1 VLTPLSPFSAP
12 THNLTLSR
20 TAREVVELDHKLH
33 DAYPNVLRPAL
44 PIDSSA
50 LPQPVKRKS
59 VILNTLSR
67 LASPASKSTGAR
79 SNARPSAASSPVP
92 STLPTPV
99 VSPKTEIADP
109 FFDDLGEV
117 AVGTSTSAN
126 PTITGL
132 AAYLTTLSN
141 DQVFR
146 QARPWKRFV
155 RVRTDD
161 LESVRVERA
170 IRRVRSDVGAHLSS
184 PSTVNVTM
192 HNPSVLDDTRRTVA
206 ERKSREEMLNG
217 NATGLERRASRF
229 RENIDGAEKRQQDN
243 NSMHDTDRAPS
254 LVSDGKSNSEDMLVP
269 DAALNGDT
277 ASTAPSAKSDVIEIE
292 ASDNGSIAPPAS
304 PHTADA
310 NGVLTTP
317 APDADASTPLPTDLP
332 ARIPRSQSADPDK
345 AARLSRV
352 FATQSVTS
360 VGVSGT
366 ETASAS
372 ASATE
377 DDSSVNTSHE
387 RKKRSKSTA
396 RVKERVSRKVQVSD
410 FEMMRVLGKGC
421 AGKVLL
427 VRHKSSSDL
436 YALKA
441 ITKRHVLAH
450 QELQHTLT
458 EQAVLRRMAAEGSDP
473 FVVKLWWSF
482 HDKENLFLV
491 MVRVL
496 QFKNN
501 TVLMYLTHRT
511 SILEAI
517 WRHSSRVGAV
527 LGVTEPVSTLPKSLK
542 ASRVCMGQASFI
554 VTLNRRTSSSR
565 QTATLYSLT
574 LAFRRSS
581 PSEEANMSHRVPHLR
596 QAPRIG

>member
-1 VLTPLSPFSAP
+1 M
-12 THNLTLSR
+12 
-20 TAREVVELDHKLH
+20 
-33 DAYPNVLRPAL
+33 
-44 PIDSSA
+44 PIDP
-50 LPQPVKRKS
+50 PQPTKRKS
-59 VILNTLSR
+59 VILTTLSR

-79 SNARPSAASSPVP
+79 NNASHFFTTSPVP

-99 VSPKTEIADP
+99 VSPKAEIADP
-109 FFDDLGEV
+109 FFDDLGAV
-117 AVGTSTSAN
+117 AVGASNSAN

-170 IRRVRSDVGAHLSS
+170 IRRVRSDVGAHMTS

-192 HNPSVLDDTRRTVA
+192 HNLSVLHDGKRGTDHESREAETYEQDDSLTQDTEPSPTLGTSEGVPSPVLDDT
-206 ERKSREEMLNG
+206 
-217 NATGLERRASRF
+217 AS
-229 RENIDGAEKRQQDN
+229 
-243 NSMHDTDRAPS
+243 SS
-254 LVSDGKSNSEDMLVP
+254 VSARS
-269 DAALNGDT
+269 
-277 ASTAPSAKSDVIEIE
+277 VIEIE
-292 ASDNGSIAPPAS
+292 ASDDGSIVQPTSPSPPSLARSHTPVNGVAPP
-304 PHTADA
+304 PGDHVVDP
-310 NGVLTTP
+310 VL
-317 APDADASTPLPTDLP
+317 STPPP
-332 ARIPRSQSADPDK
+332 SRIPRSQSADPDK
-345 AARLSRV
+345 AARLSRIYTPS
-352 FATQSVTS
+352 ATS

-366 ETASAS
+366 ETTSAS

-377 DDSSVNTSHE
+377 DDSPLNPLRE
-387 RKKRSKSTA
+387 RRKRKKRSKSA
-396 RVKERVSRKVQVSD
+396 SRAKERSSRKVQVSD

-491 MVRVL
+491 MVRLISNVPKYVIL
-496 QFKNN
+496 IC
-501 TVLMYLTHRT
+501 TVT
-511 SILEAI
+511 
-517 WRHSSRVGAV
+517 G
-527 LGVTEPVSTLPKSLK
+527 LPSWW
-542 ASRVCMGQASFI
+542 
-554 VTLNRRTSSSR
+554 
-565 QTATLYSLT
+565 
-574 LAFRRSS
+574 
-581 PSEEANMSHRVPHLR
+581 
-596 QAPRIG
+596 

>member
-1 VLTPLSPFSAP
+1 MTPSEASLFRFRSGRSSVPNCPTWVRWQAELTASFPFPAP

-20 TAREVVELDHKLH
+20 TARELVELDHKLH
-33 DAYPNVLRPAL
+33 DAHPSVSRPAL
-44 PIDSSA
+44 PIDPSA
-50 LPQPVKRKS
+50 LPQPTKRKS

-79 SNARPSAASSPVP
+79 NNASHPFTTSPSSPVP

-99 VSPKTEIADP
+99 VSPKAEIADP
-109 FFDDLGEV
+109 FFDDLGAV
-117 AVGTSTSAN
+117 AVGASNSAN

-170 IRRVRSDVGAHLSS
+170 IRRVRSDVAAHISS

-192 HNPSVLDDTRRTVA
+192 HNSSVLHDAKRAGTEAETQDT
-206 ERKSREEMLNG
+206 
-217 NATGLERRASRF
+217 
-229 RENIDGAEKRQQDN
+229 
-243 NSMHDTDRAPS
+243 APS
-254 LVSDGKSNSEDMLVP
+254 FDNSEGVP
-269 DAALNGDT
+269 SPVFDDT
-277 ASTAPSAKSDVIEIE
+277 ASTSASARSVIEIE
-292 ASDNGSIAPPAS
+292 ASDDGSIAQPTPPS
-304 PHTADA
+304 PPSVLARSHTPV
-310 NGVLTTP
+310 NGVAPPLDQAVDRLPYTP
-317 APDADASTPLPTDLP
+317 VAAEHPS
-332 ARIPRSQSADPDK
+332 RIPRSQSADPDK

-352 FATQSVTS
+352 YTPSDSSVRI
-360 VGVSGT
+360 SGT
-366 ETASAS
+366 ETTSAS

-377 DDSSVNTSHE
+377 DDSPLNPLRDGRE
-387 RKKRSKSTA
+387 RKKRSKSA
-396 RVKERVSRKVQVSD
+396 RRAKERVSRKVLVSD

-427 VRHKSSSDL
+427 VRHKSSTDL

-458 EQAVLRRMAAEGSDP
+458 EQAVLRRMAAEGTDP

-491 MVRVL
+491 MVR
-496 QFKNN
+496 
-501 TVLMYLTHRT
+501 
-511 SILEAI
+511 
-517 WRHSSRVGAV
+517 
-527 LGVTEPVSTLPKSLK
+527 
-542 ASRVCMGQASFI
+542 
-554 VTLNRRTSSSR
+554 
-565 QTATLYSLT
+565 
-574 LAFRRSS
+574 
-581 PSEEANMSHRVPHLR
+581 
-596 QAPRIG
+596 

>member
-1 VLTPLSPFSAP
+1 MS
-12 THNLTLSR
+12 
-20 TAREVVELDHKLH
+20 
-33 DAYPNVLRPAL
+33 RPAV
-44 PIDSSA
+44 PIDFSA
-50 LPQPVKRKS
+50 LPQPTKRKS

-67 LASPASKSTGAR
+67 LASPASKSAGAR
-79 SNARPSAASSPVP
+79 NNASHPVTISPVP

-99 VSPKTEIADP
+99 VSPNAEIADP
-109 FFDDLGEV
+109 FFDDLGGV
-117 AVGTSTSAN
+117 AVGTSNSAN

-170 IRRVRSDVGAHLSS
+170 IRRVRSDVAAHIAS

-192 HNPSVLDDTRRTVA
+192 HNSSVLKRPEADQESHQPDD
-206 ERKSREEMLNG
+206 S
-217 NATGLERRASRF
+217 
-229 RENIDGAEKRQQDN
+229 
-243 NSMHDTDRAPS
+243 SMQDTDPTPS
-254 LVSDGKSNSEDMLVP
+254 LVNSEDVSSPRL
-269 DAALNGDT
+269 DDT
-277 ASTAPSAKSDVIEIE
+277 ASTSQSQSATSVIEIDV
-292 ASDNGSIAPPAS
+292 SDNGSIANPTSPSQPSPSAPSPSLPSPTPTPA
-304 PHTADA
+304 AA
-310 NGVLTTP
+310 AVVVNGV
-317 APDADASTPLPTDLP
+317 TPLPADHVVGAISP
-332 ARIPRSQSADPDK
+332 APVPPDYPSRIPRSQSADPDK

-352 FATQSVTS
+352 YTQSATS
-360 VGVSGT
+360 VGISGT
-366 ETASAS
+366 ETTS

-377 DDSSVNTSHE
+377 DDSSINTSRE
-387 RKKRSKSTA
+387 RKKRSKSAA
-396 RVKERVSRKVQVSD
+396 RTKERVSRKVQVSD

-491 MVRVL
+491 MVCRGVPAS
-496 QFKNN
+496 
-501 TVLMYLTHRT
+501 HC
-511 SILEAI
+511 
-517 WRHSSRVGAV
+517 
-527 LGVTEPVSTLPKSLK
+527 LG
-542 ASRVCMGQASFI
+542 
-554 VTLNRRTSSSR
+554 
-565 QTATLYSLT
+565 
-574 LAFRRSS
+574 
-581 PSEEANMSHRVPHLR
+581 
-596 QAPRIG
+596 

>member
-1 VLTPLSPFSAP
+1 MS
-12 THNLTLSR
+12 
-20 TAREVVELDHKLH
+20 
-33 DAYPNVLRPAL
+33 RPAV
-44 PIDSSA
+44 PIDFSA
-50 LPQPVKRKS
+50 LPQPTKRKS

-67 LASPASKSTGAR
+67 LASPASKSAEAR
-79 SNARPSAASSPVP
+79 NNASHFV
-92 STLPTPV
+92 
-99 VSPKTEIADP
+99 EIADP
-109 FFDDLGEV
+109 FFDDLGGV
-117 AVGTSTSAN
+117 AVGTSNSAN

-170 IRRVRSDVGAHLSS
+170 IRRVRSDVAAHIAS

-192 HNPSVLDDTRRTVA
+192 HNSSVLKRPEADQESHQPDD
-206 ERKSREEMLNG
+206 S
-217 NATGLERRASRF
+217 
-229 RENIDGAEKRQQDN
+229 
-243 NSMHDTDRAPS
+243 SMQDTDPTPS
-254 LVSDGKSNSEDMLVP
+254 LVNSEDVSSPRL
-269 DAALNGDT
+269 DDT
-277 ASTAPSAKSDVIEIE
+277 ASTSQSQSATSVIEIDV
-292 ASDNGSIAPPAS
+292 SDNGSIANPTSPSQPSPSAPSPSLPSPTPTPA
-304 PHTADA
+304 AA
-310 NGVLTTP
+310 AVVVNGV
-317 APDADASTPLPTDLP
+317 TPLPADHVVGAISP
-332 ARIPRSQSADPDK
+332 APVPPDYPSRIPRSQSADPDK

-352 FATQSVTS
+352 YTQSATS

-366 ETASAS
+366 ETTS

-377 DDSSVNTSHE
+377 DDSSINTSRE
-387 RKKRSKSTA
+387 RKKRSKSAA
-396 RVKERVSRKVQVSD
+396 RTMERVSRKVQVSD
-410 FEMMRVLGKGC
+410 FKMIRVLGKGC

-491 MVRVL
+491 MVCRGVPAS
-496 QFKNN
+496 
-501 TVLMYLTHRT
+501 HC
-511 SILEAI
+511 
-517 WRHSSRVGAV
+517 
-527 LGVTEPVSTLPKSLK
+527 LG
-542 ASRVCMGQASFI
+542 
-554 VTLNRRTSSSR
+554 
-565 QTATLYSLT
+565 
-574 LAFRRSS
+574 
-581 PSEEANMSHRVPHLR
+581 
-596 QAPRIG
+596 